1 MLEKSLK
8 LTPSNP
14 PISPPDIAS
23 CKPKY
28 HWIYLLHYF
37 PALHFS
43 EQYLTLSQSRAHFL
57 RHSKGRPQRWQILG
71 GKPFLVFA
79 ITREG

>member
-14 PISPPDIAS
+14 STALPENAS
-23 CKPKY
+23 CKQKY
-28 HWIYLLHYF
+28 HWINLLHYF
-37 PALHFS
+37 PDLHFS